1 MTEWRPVLRHVADVA
16 PLSAEEMES
25 IRIAMLAAAAEPS
38 RSLGD
43 DHSPA
48 GAIIG
53 GLLALAVAVGVITAR
68 SVEGP
73 EVPVR
78 SPAAVAAPA
87 SEPVESLKHLQF
99 ATPGGTRIIWQFD
112 PQFSW
117 EQTLP

>member
-1 MTEWRPVLRHVADVA
+1 MSEWRPVLRHVADVT
-16 PLSAEEMES
+16 PLNAEETES
-25 IRIAMLAAAAEPS
+25 IRTAMLAAAAEPS
-38 RSLGD
+38 RTFAQE
-43 DHSPA
+43 HSPA

-53 GLLALAVAVGVITAR
+53 GLLTVAVAVGVIAAR

-73 EVPVR
+73 ALPVP
-78 SPAAVAAPA
+78 SPDAVAAPA
-87 SEPVESLKHLQF
+87 AAPGDRLKHLQF